1 MRAHYEQRPLLMAG
15 LLAVGFALIAQ
26 GATQQGLPV
35 FWVVLI
41 GTLVI
46 AVVWY
51 EQVYWVGYAQGR
63 RAARREAVAV
73 AVAEGGRVDDT
84 DVDNADR

>member
-15 LLAVGFALIAQ
+15 LLAIGFALIAQ

-51 EQVYWVGYAQGR
+51 EQVYSVGYTQGR
-63 RAARREAVAV
+63 EAGRRDVVSAAEPERL
-73 AVAEGGRVDDT
+73 DST
-84 DVDNADR
+84 D

>member
-1 MRAHYEQRPLLMAG
+1 MAV
-15 LLAVGFALIAQ
+15 LLAIGFALVAQ

-35 FWVVLI
+35 FWVVAI

-51 EQVYWVGYAQGR
+51 PQVYWVGYTQGR
-63 RAARREAVAV
+63 EAARRETVIA
-73 AVAEGGRVDDT
+73 AEPERLDST
-84 DVDNADR
+84 D